1 MCTQFGNNE
10 KFTSQIIHFAAFSI
24 LLSGKSAAA
33 AVSMQYSLETIQ
45 DPCIPT
51 LVMMNKLLTELF
63 NLPALI
69 SLDPHMK
76 FGKFNEPKKS
86 ISSVFSYYGKTIV
99 GGQISPLPSP

>member
-1 MCTQFGNNE
+1 M
-10 KFTSQIIHFAAFSI
+10 KKITSQIIHFAAFSI
-24 LLSGKSAAA
+24 LLSRKRAAA

-69 SLDPHMK
+69 GLDPHMK
-76 FGKFNEPKKS
+76 FGKVNEPKKKYFKRLS
-86 ISSVFSYYGKTIV
+86 SYYGKTIV